1 MVVQLG
7 GSVAGGIEHVSV
19 LEPIV
24 AGQGPKL
31 RELVTAEVA
40 FEGRSVCVL
49 QEVCH
54 HSFVTVK
61 PLVAHSTVL
70 TEEHALVL
78 HQISERDLLVRV
90 AGQVLE
96 AVMVLVHLMALGNPR
111 LLSSW
116 PLHLTLIATSATT
129 TRFGFLSH
137 YGD

>member
-1 MVVQLG
+1 M
-7 GSVAGGIEHVSV
+7 

-31 RELVTAEVA
+31 RELVAAEVA

-61 PLVAHSTVL
+61 PLVAHSAVL

-78 HQISERDLLVRV
+78 YQISERDLLVRV

-96 AVMVLVHLMALGNPR
+96 AVMVPVHFMALSNP
-111 LLSSW
+111 L
-116 PLHLTLIATSATT
+116 
-129 TRFGFLSH
+129 FLRS
-137 YGD
+137 